1 MIVDYSSRLFISG
14 RASCRVRKERF
25 LGRPRG
31 WTPVH
36 QTWANME
43 ERKCYR
49 DMLKWWFFSVFSSFH
64 CFAVFWRCVW
74 TLFGSKTITS
84 WCSLKI
90 VCSQLMV
97 LFMAAMR
104 HLQYCTQQVVFTYEM
119 GLNDL
124 RQTKLHIYVVKMKYI
139 HFQFGRRL
147 RTWLFYSLPN
157 DGGGSCLRI
166 VGLYH
171 TRDPW
176 WPRFLGKM
184 AEFWFKAQT
193 RASNITNSGSS

>member
-1 MIVDYSSRLFISG
+1 MAWQLTIVQDYSYP
-14 RASCRVRKERF
+14 AEPHAACVERF

-36 QTWANME
+36 H
-43 ERKCYR
+43 
-49 DMLKWWFFSVFSSFH
+49 KWVKRWEH
-64 CFAVFWRCVW
+64 CSAAFWRLVW
-74 TLFGSKTITS
+74 TVFGSKTFTS

-104 HLQYCTQQVVFTYEM
+104 HLQYCCTQQVVFTYEM
-119 GLNDL
+119 GLNDM
-124 RQTKLHIYVVKMKYI
+124 RQTELHIYVAKMKYI
-139 HFQFGRRL
+139 HLQFGRRL
-147 RTWLFYSLPN
+147 KTWLFYSLPN

-184 AEFWFKAQT
+184 ANFRFQAQA
-193 RASNITNSGSS
+193 RASNITHSSSS